1 MEAARRS
8 RLRRLHSIA
17 GVVPVGGFLAFHL
30 FVNAQ
35 AARGA
40 DAYNA
45 MAAKLQALPLAV
57 GLEIFVIAVPI
68 FFHGIY
74 GLFVTAT
81 EPPGHGRPGRGRRAL
96 AIFQRATGV
105 LLFAFVLFHLWT
117 ARLVQVR
124 GHESLDLFRLMQA
137 VLSSPWMHAVYVAGL
152 IGATAHLSAGL
163 YTFADAWGLAR
174 RRGVRIG
181 VAAAATLIFAVLMG
195 LGLAS
200 LAAFRL

>member
-17 GVVPVGGFLAFHL
+17 GVVPVGAFLAFHL

-45 MAAKLQALPLAV
+45 MSATLQALPLAV
-57 GLEIFVIAVPI
+57 ALEVFVIAVPI

-81 EPPGHGRPGRGRRAL
+81 EPPGEGGPGRGRRAL
-96 AIFQRATGV
+96 SVFQRATGV

-124 GHESLDLFRLMQA
+124 DHESLDLFRLMQA

-152 IGATAHLSAGL
+152 VGATAHLSAGL

-174 RRGVRIG
+174 RRGVRG
-181 VAAAATLIFAVLMG
+181 ARFCGPHGPRAHVPRRFPG
-195 LGLAS
+195 LRALPV
-200 LAAFRL
+200 

>member
-17 GVVPVGGFLAFHL
+17 GVVPVGAFLAFHL

-35 AARGA
+35 ASRGA

-45 MAAKLQALPLAV
+45 MAVRLQALPLAV
-57 GLEIFVIAVPI
+57 ALEIFVIALPI

-81 EPPGHGRPGRGRRAL
+81 EPPGAGLPGGGARAL
-96 AIFQRATGV
+96 SIFQRATGI
-105 LLFAFVLFHLWT
+105 LLFGFVLFHLWT
-117 ARLVQVR
+117 ARLVQV
-124 GHESLDLFRLMQA
+124 HDHQTLDLFRLMQT
-137 VLSSPWMHAVYVAGL
+137 VLSSPWMHAAYVAGL
-152 IGATAHLSAGL
+152 AGATAHLSVGL
-163 YTFADAWGLAR
+163 YTFAGTWGLAPAR
-174 RRGVRIG
+174 ARIALAG
-181 VAAAATLIFAVLMG
+181 AAALVFAVLTG
-195 LGLAS
+195 LGLRG

>member
-1 MEAARRS
+1 MGAARRS
-8 RLRRLHSIA
+8 RLRRLHSVA
-17 GVVPVGGFLAFHL
+17 GIVPVGGFLAFHL

-57 GLEIFVIAVPI
+57 ALEIFVIALPI

-81 EPPGHGRPGRGRRAL
+81 EAPGDGRPDRGRRAVSL
-96 AIFQRATGV
+96 FQRATGV

-124 GHESLDLFRLMQA
+124 DHESLDLFRLMQT
-137 VLSSPWMHAVYVAGL
+137 VLSSPWMHAAYVAGL
-152 IGATAHLSAGL
+152 IGATAHLSVGL

-174 RRGVRIG
+174 RRAARIG
-181 VAAAATLIFAVLMG
+181 VATAAALVFAALAG
-195 LGLAS
+195 LGLTS
-200 LAAFRL
+200 LDAFRL

>member
-1 MEAARRS
+1 MEDARRS

-17 GVVPVGGFLAFHL
+17 GVVPVGTFLAFHL

-57 GLEIFVIAVPI
+57 ALEIFVIAMPI

-81 EPPGHGRPGRGRRAL
+81 EPPGEGRPGRERRAL
-96 AIFQRATGV
+96 SVFQRATGV

-124 GHESLDLFRLMQA
+124 DHESLDLFRLMQA
-137 VLSSPWMHAVYVAGL
+137 VLSSPWMHAVYVGGL
-152 IGATAHLSAGL
+152 VGATAHLSAGL

-174 RRGVRIG
+174 RRGVRVAI
-181 VAAAATLIFAVLMG
+181 AAAAALVFAALTG
-195 LGLAS
+195 LGLTA
-200 LAAFRL
+200 LAAFRV

>member
-17 GVVPVGGFLAFHL
+17 GIVPVGGFLAFHL

-45 MAAKLQALPLAV
+45 MSAKLQALPLTVA
-57 GLEIFVIAVPI
+57 LEILVIALPI
-68 FFHGIY
+68 FFHGIS

-81 EPPGHGRPGRGRRAL
+81 EPPAEGRPGRGRRAL
-96 AIFQRATGV
+96 SIFQRATGV

-124 GHESLDLFRLMQA
+124 DHESLDLFRLMQA
-137 VLSSPWMHAVYVAGL
+137 VLSSRWMHATYVAGL
-152 IGATAHLSAGL
+152 IGATAHLSVGL

-174 RRGVRIG
+174 RRAVRFG
-181 VAAAATLIFAVLMG
+181 VAASAALVFAVLTG